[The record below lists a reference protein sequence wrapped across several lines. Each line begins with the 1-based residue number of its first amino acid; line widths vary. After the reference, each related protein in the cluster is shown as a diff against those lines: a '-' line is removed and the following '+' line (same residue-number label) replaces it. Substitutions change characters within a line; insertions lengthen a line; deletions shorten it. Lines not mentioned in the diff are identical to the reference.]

1 MPIIIIVFTL
11 GGEEIWILKN
21 SKLPILGYPHRP
33 AHKQTLFSFGQVF
46 VTREGGQTPRP
57 GGGGGGGGRH
67 ASISFKAY
75 HFVRTNASRNNSVN
89 LIYFLNSVNGIY
101 FFNNSAGLRVRAT
114 ESSPNGRKLWKIVR
128 AQV

>member
-1 MPIIIIVFTL
+1 MATKAKGTTQGNANLRERTYMPIIIIVFTL

-57 GGGGGGGGRH
+57 TPPPPPFSRAYKSPPPFLPHQFPTHGIWVLLAH
-67 ASISFKAY
+67 TSLLPPLPPWQFFWEFFK
-75 HFVRTNASRNNSVN
+75 F
-89 LIYFLNSVNGIY
+89 
-101 FFNNSAGLRVRAT
+101 
-114 ESSPNGRKLWKIVR
+114 
-128 AQV
+128 